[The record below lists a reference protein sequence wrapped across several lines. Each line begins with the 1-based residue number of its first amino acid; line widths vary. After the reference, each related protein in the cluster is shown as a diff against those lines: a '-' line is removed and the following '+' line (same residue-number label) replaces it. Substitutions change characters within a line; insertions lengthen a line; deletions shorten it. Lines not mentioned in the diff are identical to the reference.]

1 MGAVYA
7 PNHDAKKVDDT
18 LIDGVE
24 NSQAF
29 TDAELQRIKIITQN
43 TADTIANDA
52 VALGSRL
59 SDYAVSSHGQW
70 DQYFKDL
77 QAIQDLKLNDANQ
90 ILKQFLVSSHR
101 ISGDIQP
108 TPEDQKK
115 AMTLKAQDKPKTLD
129 QGTEKPESFK
139 DIAIYQQEVTQFV
152 AQSAQQLQKHEQKI
166 QRGELK
172 NGIRYAL
179 FPTTT
184 RDDKTDRKSVV

>member
-1 MGAVYA
+1 
-7 PNHDAKKVDDT
+7 
-18 LIDGVE
+18 
-24 NSQAF
+24 
-29 TDAELQRIKIITQN
+29 
-43 TADTIANDA
+43 
-52 VALGSRL
+52 
-59 SDYAVSSHGQW
+59 SSHGQW

-184 RDDKTDRKSVV
+184 RDDKTYATISLDFGTEKSLFGKGVTLDLTSYLMLRGSEKHTLQEITDKAIAAS